1 MKKIL
6 FFTFILFFNTLV
18 FSKNYITETNILNEA
33 YGFQLGDLIVI
44 EDKIIPDQ
52 KFLKVPKLIIKKN
65 INLQLTKQTYEIIEG
80 EGEGEG
86 EYTFINKI
94 IYQIFQKTNN
104 GHFELPLHKYK
115 FSKENILMPQKNFWF
130 TKIANSPLNN
140 ILQNSIDQIKPSLL
154 EIKYQL
160 FYLLAFIILLIS
172 LILIYKNIDFPFL
185 RRMNGPFAKAHREI
199 KILIKKNEKNNYV
212 DSILI
217 LTNGFNK
224 TFGKNINIS
233 NLNEFTEKNINYQLI
248 KDEIKIFIEVSS
260 DEIYSSKTYFTK
272 NRFNDIYNFSKL
284 LRTIERKL

>member
-18 FSKNYITETNILNEA
+18 FSKNYTTETNILNEA

-44 EDKIIPDQ
+44 EDKIISNK

-65 INLQLTKQTYEIIEG
+65 VNLQLTKQTYEII

-104 GHFELPLHKYK
+104 GHFELPLHKYE
-115 FSKENILMPQKNFWF
+115 FSEENILMPQKKYWF

-154 EIKYQL
+154 KIKYQL

-185 RRMNGPFAKAHREI
+185 RRMNGPFAKAHRKI
-199 KILIKKNEKNNYV
+199 KILIKKNVKNNYV

-233 NLNEFTEKNINYQLI
+233 NLNEFTEKNINYYLI
-248 KDEIKIFIEVSS
+248 KDEIKIFVEVSS
-260 DEIYSSKTYFTK
+260 AEIYSSKTYFTK
-272 NRFNDIYNFSKL
+272 NRFKDIYNFSKL

>member
-18 FSKNYITETNILNEA
+18 FSKNYTTETNIVNEA
-33 YGFQLGDLIVI
+33 YGFQLGDLIFI
-44 EDKIIPDQ
+44 EDKIISDQ

-65 INLQLTKQTYEIIEG
+65 TNLQLIKQTYEII

-104 GHFELPLHKYK
+104 GHFELPLHKYE
-115 FSKENILMPQKNFWF
+115 FSEENILMPQKKYWF

-140 ILQNSIDQIKPSLL
+140 VLQNSIDQIKPSLL

-160 FYLLAFIILLIS
+160 FYLLVFIILLIS

-248 KDEIKIFIEVSS
+248 KDEIKIFVEVSS
-260 DEIYSSKTYFTK
+260 AEIYSSKTYFTK

>member
-18 FSKNYITETNILNEA
+18 FSKNYTTETNILNEA

-44 EDKIIPDQ
+44 EDKIISDQ

-80 EGEGEG
+80 EGE
-86 EYTFINKI
+86 YTFINKI

-104 GHFELPLHKYK
+104 GHFELPLHKYT
-115 FSKENILMPQKNFWF
+115 FSNENILMPQKKYWF

-160 FYLLAFIILLIS
+160 FYLLALIILLIS

-224 TFGKNINIS
+224 TFGKNINMS
-233 NLNEFTEKNINYQLI
+233 NLNEFTAKNINYQLI
-248 KDEIKIFIEVSS
+248 KDEIKIFVDVSS
-260 DEIYSSKTYFTK
+260 AEIYSSKTYFTK
-272 NRFNDIYNFSKL
+272 NRFTDIYNFSKL

>member
-6 FFTFILFFNTLV
+6 FFTLILFFNTLV
-18 FSKNYITETNILNEA
+18 FSKNYTTETNILNEA
-33 YGFQLGDLIVI
+33 YGFQLGDLIFI
-44 EDKIIPDQ
+44 EDKIISDQ
-52 KFLKVPKLIIKKN
+52 KFLKIPKLIIKKN
-65 INLQLTKQTYEIIEG
+65 INLQLTKQTYEII
-80 EGEGEG
+80 EGEG

-104 GHFELPLHKYK
+104 GHFELPLHKYT
-115 FSKENILMPQKNFWF
+115 FSKENILMPQKKYWY

-160 FYLLAFIILLIS
+160 FYLLVFIILLIS

-185 RRMNGPFAKAHREI
+185 RRMNGPFAKAHRKI
-199 KILIKKNEKNNYV
+199 KILIKKKEKDNYV
-212 DSILI
+212 ESILI

-233 NLNEFTEKNINYQLI
+233 NLNEFIEKNINYRLI
-248 KDEIKIFIEVSS
+248 KDEIKIFVKVSS
-260 DEIYSSKTYFTK
+260 AEIYSPKTYFTK
-272 NRFNDIYNFSKL
+272 NRFKDIYNFSKL

>member
-18 FSKNYITETNILNEA
+18 FSKNYTTETNILNEA

-44 EDKIIPDQ
+44 EDKIISDQ

-80 EGEGEG
+80 EGE
-86 EYTFINKI
+86 YTFINKI

-104 GHFELPLHKYK
+104 GHFELPLHKYT
-115 FSKENILMPQKNFWF
+115 FSKENILMPQKKFWF

-224 TFGKNINIS
+224 TFGKNINMS
-233 NLNEFTEKNINYQLI
+233 NLNEFTAKNINYQLI
-248 KDEIKIFIEVSS
+248 ENEIKIFVDVSS
-260 DEIYSSKTYFTK
+260 AEIYSSKTYFTK
-272 NRFNDIYNFSKL
+272 NRFTDIYNFSKL
-284 LRTIERKL
+284 LRAIERKL

>member
-18 FSKNYITETNILNEA
+18 FSKNYTTETNILNEA

-44 EDKIIPDQ
+44 EDKIISDQ

-65 INLQLTKQTYEIIEG
+65 INLQLTKQTYKIIEDA
-80 EGEGEG
+80 G
-86 EYTFINKI
+86 EYIFINKI

-104 GHFELPLHKYK
+104 GHFELPLHKYT
-115 FSKENILMPQKNFWF
+115 FSKENILMPQKKFWF

-160 FYLLAFIILLIS
+160 FYLLAFIILLSTI
-172 LILIYKNIDFPFL
+172 ILIYKNIDIPFL
-185 RRMNGPFAKAHREI
+185 RRMNGPFVKAHRKI
-199 KILIKKNEKNNYV
+199 KILIKKNEKDNYV
-212 DSILI
+212 KSILI
-217 LTNGFNK
+217 LTNAFNK
-224 TFGKNINIS
+224 TFDKNINIS

>member
-1 MKKIL
+1 MKKVL

-18 FSKNYITETNILNEA
+18 FSKNYTTETNILNEA
-33 YGFQLGDLIVI
+33 YGFQLGDLIFI
-44 EDKIIPDQ
+44 EDKIISDQ
-52 KFLKVPKLIIKKN
+52 KFLKIPKLIIKKN
-65 INLQLTKQTYEIIEG
+65 INLQLTKQTYEII
-80 EGEGEG
+80 EGEG

-104 GHFELPLHKYK
+104 GHFELPLHKYT
-115 FSKENILMPQKNFWF
+115 FSKENILMPQKKYWY

-185 RRMNGPFAKAHREI
+185 RRMNGPFAKAHRKI

-248 KDEIKIFIEVSS
+248 KDEIKIFVDVSS
-260 DEIYSSKTYFTK
+260 AEIYSSKTYFTK

>member
-18 FSKNYITETNILNEA
+18 FSKNYTTETNIVNEA
-33 YGFQLGDLIVI
+33 YGFQLGDLIFI
-44 EDKIIPDQ
+44 EDKIISDQ

-65 INLQLTKQTYEIIEG
+65 TNLQLIKQTYEII

-104 GHFELPLHKYK
+104 GHFELPLHKYT
-115 FSKENILMPQKNFWF
+115 FSKENILMPQKKYWF

-140 ILQNSIDQIKPSLL
+140 VLQNSIDQIKPSLL

-160 FYLLAFIILLIS
+160 FYLLVFIILFTS

-185 RRMNGPFAKAHREI
+185 KKMNGPFAKAHKEI

-248 KDEIKIFIEVSS
+248 KDEIKIFVEVSS
-260 DEIYSSKTYFTK
+260 AEIYSSKTYFTK

>member
-6 FFTFILFFNTLV
+6 FFIFILFFNTLV
-18 FSKNYITETNILNEA
+18 FSKNYTTETNILNEA
-33 YGFQLGDLIVI
+33 YGFQLGDLIFI
-44 EDKIIPDQ
+44 EDKIISDQ
-52 KFLKVPKLIIKKN
+52 KFLKIPKLIIKKN
-65 INLQLTKQTYEIIEG
+65 INLQLTKQTYEII
-80 EGEGEG
+80 EGEG

-104 GHFELPLHKYK
+104 GHFELPLHKYT
-115 FSKENILMPQKNFWF
+115 FSKENILMPQKKYWY

-160 FYLLAFIILLIS
+160 FYLLVFIILLIS

-185 RRMNGPFAKAHREI
+185 KRMNGPFAKAHRKI
-199 KILIKKNEKNNYV
+199 KILIKKNVKNNYV

-248 KDEIKIFIEVSS
+248 KDEIKIFVDVSS
-260 DEIYSSKTYFTK
+260 AEIYSSKTYFTK

>member
-6 FFTFILFFNTLV
+6 FFTLILFFNTLV
-18 FSKNYITETNILNEA
+18 FSKNYTTETNILNEA
-33 YGFQLGDLIVI
+33 YGFQLGDLIFI
-44 EDKIIPDQ
+44 EDKIISDQ
-52 KFLKVPKLIIKKN
+52 KFLKIPKLIIKKN
-65 INLQLTKQTYEIIEG
+65 INLQLTKQTYEII
-80 EGEGEG
+80 EGEG

-104 GHFELPLHKYK
+104 GHFELPLHKYT
-115 FSKENILMPQKNFWF
+115 FSKENILMPQKKYWY

-160 FYLLAFIILLIS
+160 FYLLVFIILLIS

-185 RRMNGPFAKAHREI
+185 RRMNGPFAKAHRKI
-199 KILIKKNEKNNYV
+199 KILIKKKEKGNYV
-212 DSILI
+212 ESILI

-248 KDEIKIFIEVSS
+248 KDEIKIFVEVSS
-260 DEIYSSKTYFTK
+260 AEIYSSKTYFTK

>member
-18 FSKNYITETNILNEA
+18 FSKNYTTETNILNEA

-44 EDKIIPDQ
+44 EDKIISDQ

-80 EGEGEG
+80 EGE
-86 EYTFINKI
+86 YTFINKI

-104 GHFELPLHKYK
+104 GHFELPLHKYT
-115 FSKENILMPQKNFWF
+115 FSKENILMPQKKYWF

-224 TFGKNINIS
+224 TFGKNINMS
-233 NLNEFTEKNINYQLI
+233 NLNEFTAKNINYQLI
-248 KDEIKIFIEVSS
+248 KDEIKIFVDVSS
-260 DEIYSSKTYFTK
+260 AEIYSSKTYFTK